1 MLPDETQL
9 ILIYCLY
16 RRISLAAFMMQPY
29 IRRRIQIIIVI
40 AWFLLLL
47 PVGSSAAASWFRE
60 KYYKQLGEEYFVHTF
75 SRLNLD
81 GENDIDNC
89 PEVHKP
95 AIYFATTGRQ
105 LWSRVQRYQEQHH
118 RRVRYESL
126 NRNQY
131 TYTPPE
137 PYYLRL
143 MLVTVED
150 LGWLMLD
157 IIRYS
162 FNLLMIQLSIVMA
175 TLTTLVLGILVFGQ

>member
-1 MLPDETQL
+1 MTT
-9 ILIYCLY
+9 
-16 RRISLAAFMMQPY
+16 SLAAFMMQHY
-29 IRRRIQIIIVI
+29 IRRRIQITIQIIIVI

-47 PVGSSAAASWFRE
+47 PVVGSSAASAASASWFRE

-75 SRLNLD
+75 SRLNFD

-105 LWSRVQRYQEQHH
+105 LWSRVQKYQEQHH

-162 FNLLMIQLSIVMA
+162 FNLFMIQLSIVMA
-175 TLTTLVLGILVFGQ
+175 TLTTLVLGILVFGQY